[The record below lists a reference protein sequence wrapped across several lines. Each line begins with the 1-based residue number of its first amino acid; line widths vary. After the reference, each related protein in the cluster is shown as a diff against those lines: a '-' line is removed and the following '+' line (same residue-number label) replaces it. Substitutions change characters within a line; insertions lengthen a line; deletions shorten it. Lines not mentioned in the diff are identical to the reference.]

1 MQTRQRAV
9 PGLLRHGRR
18 RGHRNRARL
27 RSSRTRRGLQLAQP
41 SHGAGCSAA
50 RAGNQ
55 SRSPQTRARP
65 TARPRVE
72 RPDRHQSEL
81 LHHRPGDGARSAQ
94 AVRHHQGDRHHHAS
108 HLRRGLSRRPLDGH
122 HGQRDPVHWRR
133 RRKDG
138 DGDAEDSGRFCG
150 RPHRAA
156 GRQSQRP
163 LQSRRRGG
171 WAHRNRVRGVLL
183 EAERARSAPG
193 ARKLPRTAAGAQSS
207 QRAAAPRDLH
217 GCCQPPAAAQRR
229 RTRARHGRLRGT
241 PPRLP
246 RAGLQIRRAQ
256 PQHHPRRGRRGRTE
270 CRADAFGRDARLMIV
285 MKFGGT
291 SVESA
296 AAITR
301 VAGIVRA
308 RQARRP
314 VVVVSAM
321 GKTTN
326 KLLAIA
332 AAAIGGK
339 REEYIRLLHA
349 LRDYHSR
356 EARQIVPLSAR
367 ADLDRFLDEHF
378 QELTELVK
386 GLAVLGE
393 LTPRSIDAISSY
405 GERLSSYIVTLA
417 FRHSGMAAGHV
428 DSRDVLITD
437 KRHTQAAPN
446 FPETYARLK
455 KTIPP
460 LAAQSVVVMGGFIA
474 STEDGVTTTL
484 GRGGSDYT
492 AAIVGAGIDAEEIQ
506 IWTDVDGMLTADP
519 TILPGGHR
527 VKTISFAEA
536 AELAYF
542 GAKVLHPATVVPAIE
557 KNIPV
562 LILNSRRPDVPGTRI
577 TAESVHCENVVKSIA
592 CKRKITTVNIHSTR
606 MLMAHGFLH
615 RIFEIFD
622 RYETP
627 VDMVATSEV
636 SVSLTIDNTRH
647 IDLILGDLR
656 QFAEATAEHD
666 GVIVCLVGENI
677 RYTPGVARRVFN
689 SLDGINIRMISQ
701 GASLLNISFVV
712 AETDL
717 LRTVTALHEEFFAT
731 LDPNVFE
738 RKEAVHA

>member
-1 MQTRQRAV
+1 
-9 PGLLRHGRR
+9 
-18 RGHRNRARL
+18 
-27 RSSRTRRGLQLAQP
+27 
-41 SHGAGCSAA
+41 
-50 RAGNQ
+50 
-55 SRSPQTRARP
+55 
-65 TARPRVE
+65 
-72 RPDRHQSEL
+72 
-81 LHHRPGDGARSAQ
+81 
-94 AVRHHQGDRHHHAS
+94 
-108 HLRRGLSRRPLDGH
+108 
-122 HGQRDPVHWRR
+122 
-133 RRKDG
+133 
-138 DGDAEDSGRFCG
+138 
-150 RPHRAA
+150 
-156 GRQSQRP
+156 
-163 LQSRRRGG
+163 
-171 WAHRNRVRGVLL
+171 
-183 EAERARSAPG
+183 
-193 ARKLPRTAAGAQSS
+193 
-207 QRAAAPRDLH
+207 
-217 GCCQPPAAAQRR
+217 
-229 RTRARHGRLRGT
+229 
-241 PPRLP
+241 
-246 RAGLQIRRAQ
+246 
-256 PQHHPRRGRRGRTE
+256 
-270 CRADAFGRDARLMIV
+270 MIV

-308 RQARRP
+308 REARRP

-326 KLLAIA
+326 KLLEIA

-339 REEYIRLLHA
+339 REEYIRQLHD

-356 EARQIVPLSAR
+356 EARLIVPLADR
-367 ADLDRFLDEHF
+367 ADLDRFLDEQF

-405 GERLSSYIVTLA
+405 GERLSSYIVTLG
-417 FRHSGMAAGHV
+417 FRHFGMPAEHV

-446 FPETYARLK
+446 FPETYARLSK
-455 KTIPP
+455 IIPP

-492 AAIVGAGIDAEEIQ
+492 AAIVGAGLDAEEIQ

-562 LILNSRRPDVPGTRI
+562 MILNSRRPDVPGTRI

-636 SVSLTIDNTRH
+636 SVSLTIDSTRH

-656 QFAEATAEHD
+656 QFAEATVEHD
-666 GVIVCLVGENI
+666 SVIVCLVGENI
-677 RYTPGVARRVFN
+677 RHTPGVARRVFN

-738 RKEAVHA
+738 RKEAAHA